1 MTSPTSN
8 IGGLAS
14 GLDTNSIIAQQMQI
28 ERIPLNLSLSRR
40 SLFKTRN
47 DAWATVSTQ
56 LAKVRT
62 SARALDDSGD
72 WRKFV
77 STASSNEQAVTV
89 AASSAASIGSSSFTV
104 ERLARAHQV
113 ASVSSFTS
121 STDLVGAG
129 TLSLTIGGTTHDIT
143 TDSTTTV
150 AGLAEQIENIAG
162 VRATALKVDSTT
174 TRLVIT
180 ADVTGDDSTFTVA
193 SDQPALGGFSVA
205 AQGEDARLIVGS
217 GPGAITVERSSNT
230 IDDLLA
236 GATITLKATTASPVT
251 VSVSRN
257 IDAAVTAIQTL
268 VSDMNSALAKLND
281 VTKPAADGSGSGAA
295 LSTDTLARSMK
306 LGVRSALSG
315 LVPGATG
322 TFQSASS
329 LGVGLDR
336 NGVVTLDAAKLRTA
350 LETDFAGVE
359 AVFAR
364 TASATDGRVAVSS
377 ANKSSLDGTH
387 AVIVTQAAERAG
399 VTGSAYVAPGADQT
413 FDITVGG
420 ITVSPTVVSGASLT
434 DAVAA
439 INASLA
445 AGGVTNL
452 VASES
457 SGSIRLETAGYGTGA
472 GFTVAAN
479 PFGLAGT
486 FTGVNVAGT
495 IGGLAATGLGRSL
508 SASGA
513 LDGLILSI
521 SASSGEV
528 AGAGGNLAL
537 GTVGIRSGKV
547 AGLTE
552 LLDSYLDTG
561 GAIDR
566 ATDRWDAQIK
576 VADARISD
584 LEKRLERKE
593 ASLRKY
599 WTSLETAM
607 SRMAALSSQ
616 LSAGLASLSQQ
627 QR

>member
-8 IGGLAS
+8 IGGIAS

-40 SLFKTRN
+40 SLFKSRN
-47 DAWATVSTQ
+47 DAWSTISGQ
-56 LAKVRT
+56 LTKVRN
-62 SARALDDSGD
+62 SARALDDSAD

-77 STASSNEQAVTV
+77 STASSNEQAVSV
-89 AASSAASIGSSSFTV
+89 SAGSTASIGSSSFTV

-121 STDLVGAG
+121 SSDLVGAG

-150 AGLAEQIENIAG
+150 AGLAQQIDTIAG

-180 ADVTGDDSTFTVA
+180 ADATGDDSAFSVT
-193 SDQPALGGFSVA
+193 SDQPALGGFSVV
-205 AQGEDARLIVGS
+205 AQGEDARLVVGS
-217 GPGAITVERSSNT
+217 GPGAITVERASNT
-230 IDDLLA
+230 IDDLIA
-236 GATITLKATTASPVT
+236 GTTITLKATTASPVT

-257 IDAAVTAIQTL
+257 LDAAVSAIQTL
-268 VSDMNSALAKLND
+268 VSDMNSALSKLND
-281 VTKPAADGSGSGAA
+281 LTKPAAEGSGSGAA

-306 LGVRSALSG
+306 LGLRSSLSG
-315 LVPGATG
+315 LVSG
-322 TFQSASS
+322 TTSYPSASS
-329 LGVGLDR
+329 VGVGLDR
-336 NGVVTLDAAKLRTA
+336 NGVITVDAAKLRTA

-364 TASATDGRVAVSS
+364 TASATDGRVEVSAANRS
-377 ANKSSLDGTH
+377 ALDGSH
-387 AVIVTQAAERAG
+387 AVVATQAAERAG
-399 VTGSAYVAPGADQT
+399 VTGSAYSAPGSDQT
-413 FDITVGG
+413 FDITVGST
-420 ITVSPTVVSGASLT
+420 TVAPTIVAGSDLAAAVS
-434 DAVAA
+434 A

-452 VASES
+452 VASEA
-457 SGSIRLETAGYGTGA
+457 SGSIRLATVGYGTGSS
-472 GFTVAAN
+472 FTVAAN

-495 IGGLAATGLGRSL
+495 IGGLAATGSGRSL

-513 LDGLILSI
+513 LDGLILTI
-521 SASSGEV
+521 SASSDEV
-528 AGAGGNLAL
+528 AGAGGTLSL
-537 GTVGIRSGKV
+537 GTVDIRSGKV

-584 LEKRLERKE
+584 LEDRLERKE

>member
-8 IGGLAS
+8 IGGIAS

-40 SLFKTRN
+40 SLFKSRN
-47 DAWATVSTQ
+47 DAWSTISGQ
-56 LAKVRT
+56 LTKVRN
-62 SARALDDSGD
+62 SARALDDSAD

-77 STASSNEQAVTV
+77 STASSNEQAVSV
-89 AASSAASIGSSSFTV
+89 SAGSTSSIGSSSFTV

-113 ASVSSFTS
+113 ASVSSFNS
-121 STDLVGAG
+121 SSDLVGAG
-129 TLSLTIGGTTHDIT
+129 TLSLTIGGTIHDIT

-150 AGLAEQIENIAG
+150 AGLAQQIDTIAG

-174 TRLVIT
+174 TRLAIT
-180 ADVTGDDSTFTVA
+180 ADATGDDSAFSVT
-193 SDQPALGGFSVA
+193 SDQPALGGFSVV
-205 AQGEDARLIVGS
+205 AQGEDARLVVGS
-217 GPGAITVERSSNT
+217 GPGAITVERASNT
-230 IDDLLA
+230 IDDLIA
-236 GATITLKATTASPVT
+236 GTTITLKAITASPVT

-257 IDAAVTAIQTL
+257 LDAAISAIQTL
-268 VSDMNSALAKLND
+268 VSDMNSALSKLND
-281 VTKPAADGSGSGAA
+281 LTKPAAEGSGSGAA
-295 LSTDTLARSMK
+295 LSTDTLARSIK
-306 LGVRSALSG
+306 LGLRSSLSG
-315 LVPGATG
+315 LVSG
-322 TFQSASS
+322 TTSYPSASS
-329 LGVGLDR
+329 VGVGLDR
-336 NGVVTLDAAKLRTA
+336 NGVITVDAAKLRTA

-364 TASATDGRVAVSS
+364 TASATDGRVEVSAANRS
-377 ANKSSLDGTH
+377 ALDGSH
-387 AVIVTQAAERAG
+387 AVVATQAAERAG
-399 VTGSAYVAPGADQT
+399 VTGSAYSTPGSDQT
-413 FDITVGG
+413 FDITVGST
-420 ITVSPTVVSGASLT
+420 TVAPTIVAGSDLAAAVS
-434 DAVAA
+434 A

-452 VASES
+452 VASEA
-457 SGSIRLETAGYGTGA
+457 SGSIRLATVGYGTGSS
-472 GFTVAAN
+472 FTVAAN

-495 IGGLAATGLGRSL
+495 IGGLAATGSGRSL
-508 SASGA
+508 SASGS
-513 LDGLILSI
+513 LDGLILTI
-521 SASSGEV
+521 SASSDEV
-528 AGAGGNLAL
+528 AGAGGTLSL
-537 GTVGIRSGKV
+537 GTVDIRSGKV

-584 LEKRLERKE
+584 LEDRLERKE